1 MVHLNSDED
10 SIRWKPTT
18 DGHFSCSSAYK
29 LFFVAMELC
38 PVSEL
43 IWQAKTPARV
53 RFFTWLAVKGRCLPG
68 DNLAKRGWPHDD
80 NCVLCDREPE
90 DCYHLFVSCDY
101 TSEMWRLMRQWT
113 SISFPTPGIEGLQPT
128 DWWIQARLCFRKS
141 YRSNFDS
148 AFMLMCWQIWKE
160 RNARVFEQ
168 RTRRP
173 DQLVE
178 AIKEEIMVW
187 KEA

>member
-1 MVHLNSDED
+1 MAQYFQLWDELQMVHLNSDED

-141 YRSNFDS
+141 YRSNFS
-148 AFMLMCWQIWKE
+148 LHAHMLADLEITQCKGQK
-160 RNARVFEQ
+160 ARP
-168 RTRRP
+168 TRGGY
-173 DQLVE
+173 
-178 AIKEEIMVW
+178 
-187 KEA
+187 